1 MFFIFKIMLTF
12 LLGELEADG
21 EWETFLAAVE
31 LLLLLPLL
39 LVVPPPVPESFLL
52 DILMTL
58 FLS

>member
-1 MFFIFKIMLTF
+1 MLTF

-31 LLLLLPLL
+31 LLLLPLL